1 MIRQGGKWPS
11 SCMLKFVMLLK
22 SNVLVLLSL
31 LSLVMKQLVVIM
43 VAG

>member
-1 MIRQGGKWPS
+1 
-11 SCMLKFVMLLK
+11 MLKFVMLLK